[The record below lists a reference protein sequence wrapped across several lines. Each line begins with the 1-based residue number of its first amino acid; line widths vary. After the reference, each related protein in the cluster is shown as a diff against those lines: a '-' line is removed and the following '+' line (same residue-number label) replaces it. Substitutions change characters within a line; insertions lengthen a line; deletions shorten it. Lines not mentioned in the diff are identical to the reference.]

1 MLRSTLKLLLRSVD
15 ALPNKLIISWVKLE
29 NSLSILARVKRDL
42 FALIS
47 LLGKFGF
54 TQINRL
60 SLKAMIQIM
69 QLQLHHSLEKKRWSL
84 KITQYLTLRQ
94 TTRIKFQVYWRI
106 NQTRRISAIWVIF
119 WRIKFTEDRIKWMA
133 QNLFKRLRSS
143 RTPIHR
149 FQRRIDTPMH
159 WLKRHLERFKSE
171 SNSSQ
176 YNKLEIQWAPSQ
188 RVDSTE
194 YNRCKTLS

>member
-1 MLRSTLKLLLRSVD
+1 MLQSTLKLLLRSVD

-69 QLQLHHSLEKKRWSL
+69 QLQLHHSQEKKR
-84 KITQYLTLRQ
+84 
-94 TTRIKFQVYWRI
+94 
-106 NQTRRISAIWVIF
+106 
-119 WRIKFTEDRIKWMA
+119 
-133 QNLFKRLRSS
+133 
-143 RTPIHR
+143 
-149 FQRRIDTPMH
+149 
-159 WLKRHLERFKSE
+159 
-171 SNSSQ
+171 
-176 YNKLEIQWAPSQ
+176 
-188 RVDSTE
+188 
-194 YNRCKTLS
+194 